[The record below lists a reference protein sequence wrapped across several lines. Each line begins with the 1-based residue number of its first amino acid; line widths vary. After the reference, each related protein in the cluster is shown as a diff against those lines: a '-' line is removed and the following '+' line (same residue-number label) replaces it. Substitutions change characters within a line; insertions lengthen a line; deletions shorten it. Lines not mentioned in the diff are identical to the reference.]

1 MAASGMMSLVQHQPT
16 GAAFDLVLLLHTG
29 AAVVGLV
36 STVTAAATASR
47 LRRVLHAS
55 APLPDALRR
64 YFRPGVNW
72 VGRVVYAVPLLGVA
86 LVAMS
91 DGAYSFRDAWIVAG
105 LALFVAVVLL
115 CEMVA
120 WPAERRLQ
128 VAIGAVGTGT
138 APDAGTDT
146 APDAVMSAL
155 RRDATA
161 LTRSA
166 GTAAVLLVIAAV
178 VMVAQP

>member
-1 MAASGMMSLVQHQPT
+1 MMSLVQHQPT
-16 GAAFDLVLLLHTG
+16 GAAFDLVLLLHTTA
-29 AAVVGLV
+29 AAVGLI
-36 STVTAAATASR
+36 STVTAAATGSR
-47 LRRVLHAS
+47 LRRVLGALG
-55 APLPDALRR
+55 ATTPMPDALQR

-91 DGAYSFRDAWIVAG
+91 DGAYSFGDAWIVAG
-105 LALFVAVVLL
+105 LALFVGVVLL

-128 VAIGAVGTGT
+128 LAIGAA
-138 APDAGTDT
+138 APDADKDE
-146 APDAVMSAL
+146 DADASAL
-155 RRDATA
+155 GRDAQA

-166 GTAAVLLVIAAV
+166 GAAAVLLVVAVV